1 VKYLSLGRDADQDSA
16 WSFMRTIPRIHLHLR
31 FAPATL
37 LESARSEMVDKMT
50 LGLGEARSEH
60 EGWCDAHG

>member
-1 VKYLSLGRDADQDSA
+1 
-16 WSFMRTIPRIHLHLR
+16 MRTIPRIHLHLR